1 MDSYLVDY
9 RSDTNCCNE
18 FLPLILLP
26 LGHVLSPEQV
36 SSEYG
41 NDIIFLFLGGFILAI
56 AMERWNLHTRVALTI
71 IRYIGASTS
80 KILLGFMIATGFLSM
95 FVSNTAAV
103 MIMIPIGLAIIKE
116 ANELKDDDVKSDS
129 ISKFEKSLVLA
140 IGYSGTIG
148 GLGTLIGTPPLII
161 LKGQFE
167 QHFGQEISFA
177 KWMIV
182 GIPTV
187 IILIALAW
195 AYLRFIA
202 FRHDLKYLPGGQ
214 TLIEDKLNRLGKMS
228 YEEKVVQAIFILASL
243 LWITRE
249 FILKIFQ

>member
-1 MDSYLVDY
+1 
-9 RSDTNCCNE
+9 
-18 FLPLILLP
+18 
-26 LGHVLSPEQV
+26 
-36 SSEYG
+36 
-41 NDIIFLFLGGFILAI
+41 
-56 AMERWNLHTRVALTI
+56 
-71 IRYIGASTS
+71 
-80 KILLGFMIATGFLSM
+80 M

-103 MIMIPIGLAIIKE
+103 MIMIPIGLAIIK

-182 GIPTV
+182 YSTV